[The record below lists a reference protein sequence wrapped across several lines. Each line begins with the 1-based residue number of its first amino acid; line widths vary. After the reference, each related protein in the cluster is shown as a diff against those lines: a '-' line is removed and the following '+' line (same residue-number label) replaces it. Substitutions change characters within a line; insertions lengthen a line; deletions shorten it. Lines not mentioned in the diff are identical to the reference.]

1 MSEINIKID
10 VFEGPLDL
18 LLHLIQHLEVDI
30 YDIPIAEITSQ
41 YLAYIQTM
49 KILELDVAGDY
60 LVMAATLMAIKSD
73 MLLPKP
79 ELTEAE
85 EFYEEGIDPRDALI
99 DQLLEYKQYKQ
110 AASVLKSKEE
120 ERSQYFTKDPSNLEE
135 YQEDIELEPEKVS
148 VIDLVLAFQEMLS
161 KKKLKE
167 PVQTKIVSDDI
178 TMEDKMQTIMTKIQS
193 VSRQTPVLFSELF
206 ETVNRNEVVV
216 TFLAL
221 LELMKQKE
229 IDIKQEKAFDEI
241 VLFSVMEENVG
252 ESIHG

>member
-41 YLAYIQTM
+41 YLSYIQTM

-79 ELTEAE
+79 ELNEVE
-85 EFYEEGIDPRDALI
+85 DFYEEGIDPRDALV

-110 AASVLKSKEE
+110 AASVLKNKEE

-135 YQEDIELEPEKVS
+135 YQEDIELEPEKVN

-178 TMEDKMQTIMTKIQS
+178 TMEDKMQTIISRIQS
-193 VSRQTPVLFSELF
+193 KSRHTPILFSELF
-206 ETVNRNEVVV
+206 ESINRNEVVV

-229 IDIKQEKAFDEI
+229 IDIRQEKAFDEI
-241 VLFSVMEENVG
+241 VIFSVMEEKVG
-252 ESIHG
+252 ESIYG

>member
-1 MSEINIKID
+1 
-10 VFEGPLDL
+10 
-18 LLHLIQHLEVDI
+18 
-30 YDIPIAEITSQ
+30 
-41 YLAYIQTM
+41 
-49 KILELDVAGDY
+49 
-60 LVMAATLMAIKSD
+60 
-73 MLLPKP
+73 
-79 ELTEAE
+79 
-85 EFYEEGIDPRDALI
+85 
-99 DQLLEYKQYKQ
+99 
-110 AASVLKSKEE
+110 
-120 ERSQYFTKDPSNLEE
+120 
-135 YQEDIELEPEKVS
+135 

-178 TMEDKMQTIMTKIQS
+178 TMEDKMLTIMTKIQS

-241 VLFSVMEENVG
+241 VLFSVMEEKVG

>member
-1 MSEINIKID
+1 
-10 VFEGPLDL
+10 
-18 LLHLIQHLEVDI
+18 
-30 YDIPIAEITSQ
+30 
-41 YLAYIQTM
+41 
-49 KILELDVAGDY
+49 
-60 LVMAATLMAIKSD
+60 
-73 MLLPKP
+73 
-79 ELTEAE
+79 
-85 EFYEEGIDPRDALI
+85 
-99 DQLLEYKQYKQ
+99 
-110 AASVLKSKEE
+110 
-120 ERSQYFTKDPSNLEE
+120 
-135 YQEDIELEPEKVS
+135 
-148 VIDLVLAFQEMLS
+148 LS

-241 VLFSVMEENVG
+241 VLFSVMEEKVG

>member
-41 YLAYIQTM
+41 YLSYIQTM

-79 ELTEAE
+79 ELTEVE
-85 EFYEEGIDPRDALI
+85 EFYEEGIDPRDALV

-110 AASVLKSKEE
+110 AASVLKNKEE

-135 YQEDIELEPEKVS
+135 YQEDIELEPEKVN

-178 TMEDKMQTIMTKIQS
+178 TMEDKMQTILTKIQS
-193 VSRQTPVLFSELF
+193 TKRQTPVLFSELF
-206 ETVNRNEVVV
+206 ETINRNEVVV

-241 VLFSVMEENVG
+241 VLFSVMEEKVG
-252 ESIHG
+252 ESING